1 MASRCWTC
9 LRERNVNYNW
19 NEISRYQWSIS
30 SPGRRYLLIGFRCDA
45 CPSLRHGDCCYRS
58 LQIEYPSEELANIV
72 KTTLGVDPEVL
83 LQSYSCLPTFF
94 AIMWRAKRWWWITR
108 QVATALFDKSGR
120 QRGYVIVF
128 TQGIELFEKHM
139 GFVGG
144 RSVVLPQRTESLV
157 LRESFSKWL
166 RSFSLILET
175 DAT

>member
-83 LQSYSCLPTFF
+83 LQSHSCLPTFF
-94 AIMWRAKRWWWITR
+94 AIMWRAKCWWCITR

-120 QRGYVIVF
+120 QRGYVIVYHSRHWAF
-128 TQGIELFEKHM
+128 RKTYELRGWKKRGLAPKNREPIIERIVFQ
-139 GFVGG
+139 V
-144 RSVVLPQRTESLV
+144 T
-157 LRESFSKWL
+157 
-166 RSFSLILET
+166 
-175 DAT
+175 